1 MFQKILTVCTGNLCR
16 SPMAEAW
23 LRHRAGTQPLT
34 VSSAGL
40 AAVVGEPAEENAVVL
55 LQQKGVDLSAH
66 RARQL
71 EASHVLAADLVL
83 VMEKWQKAEVERL
96 CPPAR
101 GRTYLLAHWQDG
113 LEIKDPHLA
122 SAAVFEAVFD
132 KISVAVD
139 AWLERLH

>member
-1 MFQKILTVCTGNLCR
+1 MLQKILTVCTGNLCR

-23 LRHRAGTQPLT
+23 LRHRAGSARIT

-40 AAVVGEPAEENAVVL
+40 SAVVGKPAAESAIAL
-55 LQQKGVDLSAH
+55 LRQKGVDLSAH

-71 EASHVLAADLVL
+71 EREHILDADLIL
-83 VMEKWQKAEVERL
+83 VMEHWQKAEVEGI

-101 GRTYLLAHWQDG
+101 GRTYLLAHWQGG
-113 LEIKDPHLA
+113 LEIEDPYRGSPAL
-122 SAAVFEAVFD
+122 FEEVFD

-139 AWLERLH
+139 AWLERVY

>member
-23 LRHRAGTQPLT
+23 LRHRAAAQPLT

-40 AAVVGEPAEENAVVL
+40 SALVGEPAPENAVTL

-71 EASHVLAADLVL
+71 EPSHVLASDLVL

-113 LEIKDPHLA
+113 LEIKDPYRG
-122 SAAVFEAVFD
+122 SAALFEEVFD

>member
-1 MFQKILTVCTGNLCR
+1 MFERILTVCTGNLCR

-23 LRHRAGTQPLT
+23 LRHRAGNERLK

-40 AAVVGEPAEENAVVL
+40 SALVGEPAAEHAVTL
-55 LQQKGVDLSAH
+55 LKQKGIDLSAH

-71 EASHVLAADLVL
+71 APSHIVGADLVL
-83 VMEKWQKAEVERL
+83 VMERWQKAEVERL

-113 LEIKDPHLA
+113 LEIKDPFRG
-122 SAAVFEAVFD
+122 SPAVFEECFE
-132 KISVAVD
+132 KINAAIDS
-139 AWLERLH
+139 WLERIH